1 MKKTLPVYNTNNG
14 SGTSPE
20 KFSRKKFFKFTGLA
34 AAGMAA
40 VSLIPFGIF
49 RSKSTKPAAKI
60 NIEPNPH
67 AVGRKSGK
75 SNKV

>member
-1 MKKTLPVYNTNNG
+1 MKKTLPVYKTNNG

-40 VSLIPFGIF
+40 LSIIPFGIF

-60 NIEPNPH
+60 KIEPNPY

>member
-1 MKKTLPVYNTNNG
+1 MKKTLPINNTING

-20 KFSRKKFFKFTGLA
+20 KFSRKKFFKFTGFA

-40 VSLIPFGIF
+40 VSIIPFGIF

-60 NIEPNPH
+60 TIEPNPY

-75 SNKV
+75 SKSI